1 MKRVYICSPFR
12 ANGANELRR
21 NIAYARMLVHVA
33 IEVGA
38 APYAPHLYL
47 PDVLN
52 DGIAELREKG
62 MSIGLHFLDVCDE
75 IWVGQ
80 RFRITAGMQR
90 EIEYAKARN
99 IPVRIYENGECRE

>member
-1 MKRVYICSPFR
+1 MKKVYICSPFR
-12 ANGANELRR
+12 AKDANELKR
-21 NIAYARMLVHVA
+21 NIAYARMLVRAA
-33 IEVGA
+33 IEMGA

-52 DGIAELREKG
+52 DAVAESREKG
-62 MSIGLHFLDVCDE
+62 MCIGLHFLNVCDE

-80 RFRITAGMQR
+80 RFRITVGMQR

-99 IPVRIYENGECRE
+99 IPVRIYENGECRG